1 MSISGSSVSQQNYS
15 ARQFGIDR
23 APSIFWRS
31 FLIVCL
37 GILQALVL
45 SVAYD
50 PPAVHQTPSLALQLV
65 LSFAGDLAHIAVLTV
80 AGFALLNWSQRK
92 ALLGTWRSSL
102 RSHPFSLWLALN
114 ATLFLAT
121 IMASLVL
128 SSSAQIYTQW
138 IAPYF
143 ALLAILGLSL
153 MLTAA
158 PVLFWRTLLAETW
171 VSLVLAFV
179 AAVLVFLISLLAEFG
194 WVPLAGAT
202 LNASYAILSLY
213 ESNVVMNV
221 TTQELGVGDFLVQI
235 APECS
240 GYEGIGLVTAVLGLY
255 LAVFRKQLAF
265 PNAFFLLPA
274 GILAIWLF
282 NAVRIAALVSLG
294 AHFSP
299 KMAVGGFHSQAG
311 WIAFILVTV
320 GVMMA
325 GHNLSIF
332 QKRKGQDKSDKSAPA
347 ASAQPGEEID
357 ALAWL
362 APFIGLMAASIV
374 ASAFAPNDQWL
385 YGLRVAAVGAAL
397 WMFRGV
403 YWPLVTRVSW
413 LSIGAGLAVGAAWI
427 ATDPDPA
434 AGAKL
439 GTWLAGLPVWLM
451 IAWLA
456 VRAAGT
462 IIFVPIA
469 EELAFRGYL
478 YNLLKSPALTRLAPV
493 LVTVAAVAVTSI
505 LFGAIHQRWLAGA
518 LAGLVYALVMIR
530 SGRISDPIGAHMASN
545 AIIFGWALF
554 YGQWSL
560 L

>member
-1 MSISGSSVSQQNYS
+1 MSVSSPNVSERNFS
-15 ARQFGIDR
+15 ARHFDTMR
-23 APSIFWRS
+23 APSIIWRS
-31 FLIVCL
+31 VLIIFLGL
-37 GILQALVL
+37 LQALVL

-50 PPAVHQTPSLALQLV
+50 PPFVNQERSLALQLI
-65 LSFAGDLAHIAVLTV
+65 LSFAGDLAHIAVLCV
-80 AGFALLNWSQRK
+80 AGYALLNWPRRQ
-92 ALLGTWRSSL
+92 ALLNEWRHSL
-102 RSHPFSLWLALN
+102 KSHPIALWLSLN
-114 ATLFLAT
+114 LVLFMATV
-121 IMASLVL
+121 MASLVL
-128 SSSAQIYTQW
+128 SSSAEIYTQW

-143 ALLAILGLSL
+143 GLLAILGASL

-158 PVLFWRTLLAETW
+158 PVGFWWSLISQTW

-179 AAVLVFLISLLAEFG
+179 SAVLVLLISLLAEFG

-202 LNASYAILSLY
+202 LNASYALLSLY
-213 ESNVVMNV
+213 ENSVVMNV

-240 GYEGIGLVTAVLGLY
+240 GYEGIGLVSAVLGLY
-255 LAVFRKQLAF
+255 LIVFRKQLAF
-265 PNAFFLLPA
+265 PNAFFLIPA
-274 GILAIWLF
+274 GILAIWVF
-282 NAVRIAALVSLG
+282 NVVRIAALVSLG

-325 GHNLSIF
+325 GHKLAIF
-332 QKRKGQDKSDKSAPA
+332 QRRGNRAEADASVSATHTHA
-347 ASAQPGEEID
+347 RNDTD

-385 YGLRVAAVGAAL
+385 YGLRVIAIGAAL
-397 WMFRGV
+397 WMFRGF
-403 YWPLVTRVSW
+403 YWPLVMRVSW
-413 LSIGAGLAVGAAWI
+413 LSIAAGLAVGAVWI
-427 ATDPDPA
+427 ATDPNPA
-434 AGAKL
+434 AGAEL
-439 GTWLAGLPVWLM
+439 GQWLASLPAWLM

-456 VRAAGT
+456 IRAAGT
-462 IIFVPIA
+462 IIFVPVA

-478 YNLLKSPALTRLAPV
+478 YNAITSAGARFGPV
-493 LVTVAAVAVTSI
+493 IIMFAAVAVTSV

-518 LAGLVYALVMIR
+518 LAGAVYALLMIR
-530 SGRISDPIGAHMASN
+530 SGRISDPIASHMASN
-545 AIIFGWALF
+545 AVIFGWAVV